1 MGIARAA
8 AQLLVEERA
17 RSPFHGRALTLGKQD
32 VAFSLPELAAYAV
45 SRGSPLREVA
55 GADDVALFSA
65 LGFDEVDAMDA
76 SAFEGASLVHDL
88 NVPVPSS
95 LHGRYDLVFNG
106 GTLEHV
112 FNVPVAL
119 ASIHAMLAV
128 GGRAMHMAPVSNL
141 IDHGFYSFSPTLL
154 FDYYSAN
161 GYRIPTAYV
170 FQAQS
175 FEHPWTVYRYEP
187 GALDGVASRFHELR
201 RSGMTLAGLWFSVEK
216 TVDSTSEVVPQQG
229 HYLRAWSDA
238 QSRAPSTE
246 EKQGGLALRLRDAK
260 RRLDRELPILNPRRM
275 PPRVGRYG

>member
-8 AQLLVEERA
+8 AHLLVCEHA

-32 VAFSLPELAAYAV
+32 VAFSLPELAAHAS
-45 SRGSPLREVA
+45 SRGVALREVA
-55 GADDVALFSA
+55 GKDDVALFSA

-76 SAFEGASLVHDL
+76 SSFEGAALVHDL
-88 NVPVPSS
+88 NVPVPVS

-119 ASIHAMLAV
+119 ASVHAMLAV
-128 GGRAMHMAPVSNL
+128 GGRAIHMAPVSNL

-187 GALDGVASRFHELR
+187 GALDAVASRFHELR
-201 RSGMTLAGLWFSVEK
+201 RSGITLAGLWFCVEK
-216 TVDSTSEVVPQQG
+216 TGDSTSDVVPQQG
-229 HYLRAWSDA
+229 HYRRAWSESHA
-238 QSRAPSTE
+238 APPPAE
-246 EKQGGLALRLRDAK
+246 EPRTLGIRLRDAK